1 MSNDP
6 ITVKRVVICGDDLE
20 VIFRDDLDLL
30 REFKRFNP
38 RTNAVDHIFLSNSL
52 EETRKGNPQDHY
64 LFVML
69 KKESG
74 EYNTV
79 KRCIDYLSQW
89 TTGSDSVMIILEKE
103 NVDSEVLQSAKAEV
117 RYMEQR
123 PFLYT
128 QYSPTSEDH
137 GYLKQIV
144 KNAIRDMDDA

>member
-1 MSNDP
+1 MSNNP

-20 VIFRDDLDLL
+20 VIFRDDLELL

-38 RTNAVDHIFLSNSL
+38 RTNAVDHITLSNSL
-52 EETRKGNPQDHY
+52 EETRKGNPEDHY

-79 KRCIDYLSQW
+79 KRCINHLSQW
-89 TTGSDSVMIILEKE
+89 TTGTDKIMVIVEKE
-103 NVDSEVLQSAKAEV
+103 NVDSEVLERAKAQV
-117 RYMEQR
+117 RYMDER

-128 QYSPTSEDH
+128 QYSPTSESH
-137 GYLKQIV
+137 EYLKQIV